1 MGNDNGNDLTRAEQ
15 RDTPAGEAQETQ
27 RNWAAILASEAHHV
41 GDTLL
46 DAAALYGAKK
56 ALDKFRKPPP
66 PPPPTAAAPPTGSSA
81 SDSEV

>member
-1 MGNDNGNDLTRAEQ
+1 MGDDNDLTRAEQ
-15 RDTPAGEAQETQ
+15 RDAPGGETAPEAQRSWVT
-27 RNWAAILASEAHHV
+27 ALASEAHHV

-66 PPPPTAAAPPTGSSA
+66 PPTTTATPPPSGSN
-81 SDSEV
+81 SDG